1 MIKIKDLK
9 KAYQN
14 GEVINP
20 VLKGINLTVE
30 DGEFVVILGPSG
42 CGKSTL
48 LNCIS
53 GLEKADAGSIC
64 YDEIDILTLKDKEL
78 TEFRRK
84 TTAFVFQN
92 YYLLNSLSVAANI
105 KMGANLSSNKDI
117 QPIIEAIGL
126 KGKENTYPSKLS
138 GGEQQRVSI
147 ARALAKNP
155 SVLFCDEPTGALDE
169 ETGRTVLKYLISL
182 QKERKFTIIMVTH
195 NQNIAFLAQK
205 IIKMNS
211 GNIAEVI
218 QNQPKTV
225 DEIGW

>member
-9 KAYQN
+9 KSYQN

-64 YDEIDILTLKDKEL
+64 YDEVDILTLKDKEL

>member
-9 KAYQN
+9 KSYQN

-92 YYLLNSLSVAANI
+92 YYLLNSLCVAANI
-105 KMGANLSSNKDI
+105 KMGANLSSNKVI

>member
-9 KAYQN
+9 KSYQN

-64 YDEIDILTLKDKEL
+64 YDELDILTLKDKEL